1 MFKCKECGTEYK
13 EKPDYCDCGNDE
25 FDEIVSVVTPKETE
39 KVQEEEIIE
48 KPAPAQKS
56 KNSGFIPQVKPR
68 KTFSEQYPAISR
80 FFQSID
86 PISGIIFLSCLILSV
101 YVLLFAWNVEEAV
114 QTEKEVVVSNKNIPS
129 SIDKFWNNSLPVI
142 KKEVPEKIEEPKIIE
157 EVKKIVQ
164 PKTTQL
170 QNVTKPKTTT
180 IALKKI
186 TPKPSIIQKVT
197 APKTQTAPKKQAE
210 SKTVKTPAAVTPPTT
225 VQPQVQPK
233 KTEAELAAE
242 KAAAAQK
249 AAQAKQDF
257 VNYKA
262 KLRNTIGRKIDF
274 TQVVGDGGCIVAFK
288 IDSSGKLVSR
298 SFVQQSSNITLNDA
312 VYKAVMATP
321 SFNPPPSAYK
331 NETMNLIIK
340 FYNGNYE
347 ITLR

>member
-25 FDEIVSVVTPKETE
+25 FEEVVSVITPKETE

-56 KNSGFIPQVKPR
+56 KNSGFIPEVKPR

-101 YVLLFAWNVEEAV
+101 YVLLFAWNVEEVV

-142 KKEVPEKIEEPKIIE
+142 KKEVSEKIEEPKII
-157 EVKKIVQ
+157 KKVEKTAQ
-164 PKTTQL
+164 PAKTEQP

-180 IALKKI
+180 VALKKI
-186 TPKPSIIQKVT
+186 TQKPSIIQKIT
-197 APKTQTAPKKQAE
+197 APKTQTPP
-210 SKTVKTPAAVTPPTT
+210 KTVKTPAAVTQPTT
-225 VQPQVQPK
+225 VKPQIQPQ
-233 KTEAELAAE
+233 KTEAEIAAE

-249 AAQAKQDF
+249 AALAKQEF
-257 VNYKA
+257 ANYKA

-288 IDSSGKLVSR
+288 IDPSGKLISR

-321 SFNPPPSAYK
+321 SFNPPPSAYQ
-331 NETMNLIIK
+331 NETLNLIIK